1 QVSYRTVLVLS
12 GHTTRAS
19 IKQFAYKPDLICDCV
34 ADIPEEFYLGEHQ
47 VTSDELT
54 TGRVEEAVS

>member
-1 QVSYRTVLVLS
+1 VLS

-19 IKQFAYKPDLICDCV
+19 IARFAYKPDLICDCV
-34 ADIPEEFYLGEHQ
+34 ADIPEEFYLGESH

-54 TGRVEEAVS
+54 TGKVKEAIV